1 MTHDPLCPCYRSN
14 RMPTPEQC
22 QCDLIAKVRNSER
35 ADIVQQIKVVPWST
49 ESWQA
54 HKERVAILSAIR
66 DGA

>member
-1 MTHDPLCPCYRSN
+1 
-14 RMPTPEQC
+14 MPTPEQC